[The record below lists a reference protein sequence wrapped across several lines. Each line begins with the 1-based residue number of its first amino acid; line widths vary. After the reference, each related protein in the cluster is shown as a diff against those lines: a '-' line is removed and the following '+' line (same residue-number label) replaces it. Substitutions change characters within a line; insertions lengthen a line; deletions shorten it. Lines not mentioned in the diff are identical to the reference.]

1 MFVTLSVLTKNA
13 LHLAKVIAK
22 LWSRIY
28 TLPSPP
34 TLRQNSRAEDEAY
47 VDDFVGDYLDEGYHS
62 VIVAALLMFDTA
74 RGMPSD
80 IEEFGTW
87 AYESLPS
94 KLHEWS
100 ETIGDPGARTAIA
113 ATIGVLG
120 VINLIA
126 ITSETGDRWTELLV
140 ANTGALMGFA
150 VLRIQRYRC
159 ARWFTNLAIAC
170 FFVVVISFAAW
181 AIVKF
186 RLFEIPE
193 LREAAFQIVFAFL
206 PFMLMILVNSNVW
219 RRFVFR
225 DRRWPVFA
233 CWLLIA
239 TVFLTISIAVGGSLS
254 QMPWIWGGLVMGCVV
269 FLGICFVFGII
280 GLLLWIVV
288 SKLIAMGMRRSATL
302 IGTQG

>member
-1 MFVTLSVLTKNA
+1 MLTKNA
-13 LHLAKVIAK
+13 LPLAKVIAK

-28 TLPSPP
+28 TLPNPP
-34 TLRQNSRAEDEAY
+34 TLRQNLRADDDAY
-47 VDDFVGDYLDEGYHS
+47 VDDFVGDYLDEGYHP

-74 RGMPSD
+74 RGMPAD

-100 ETIGDPGARTAIA
+100 ETIGDPEARTAIA
-113 ATIGVLG
+113 ATIGALG
-120 VINLIA
+120 VINLFAIA
-126 ITSETGDRWTELLV
+126 SETGDRWTQLLV
-140 ANTGALMGFA
+140 ANTGALMGFD

-159 ARWFTNLAIAC
+159 ARWFANLAMTC
-170 FFVVVISFAAW
+170 FFVIVISFAAW

-254 QMPWIWGGLVMGCVV
+254 QMPWIWSGLVIGFAVLV
-269 FLGICFVFGII
+269 GICVIFVII
-280 GLLLWIVV
+280 ALLLWIVV
-288 SKLIAMGMRRSATL
+288 SNLIATGMRRVATL
-302 IGTQG
+302 IGNQG